1 MPLKVDGDFPRFYQ
15 TTLESLVLCPSFFS
29 LLVSLPPHWSIFSII
44 LISTASH
51 LYPNVPLTM
60 VPFCFPG
67 FRGYS
72 MYILT
77 SEDLF
82 YTYIHI
88 CIHIIISP
96 TLQNWTKFGSKLL
109 LKKSTPNVQPKA
121 NLSFSLNDVTFKRI
135 GSQECW

>member
-1 MPLKVDGDFPRFYQ
+1 MAISPGFIKQPWSHLFSVPPFFLYWFP
-15 TTLESLVLCPSFFS
+15 S
-29 LLVSLPPHWSIFSII
+29 PPHWSIFSII

-51 LYPNVPLTM
+51 LYLNVPLTM